1 METTWR
7 GLQAPGKQAEKD
19 KWPFLINN
27 GRTNVVWQN
36 AYLDQNNEFVMDR
49 MPYPLI
55 QMSPQD
61 MADIKV
67 NAGDLVEVYNDN
79 GSTQAMVYPTTTARR
94 KETFMLFANPNGVQ
108 GNVVSPG
115 VNELIIPNYKQTWAA
130 IRNPMLRK
138 TRDSLA
144 LSLWNMRWTRR
155 RWVPLQRSRTQIN
168 DAVEKADLAVFVDLR
183 FGSAVLHHVVYQRT
197 VPF

>member
-1 METTWR
+1 
-7 GLQAPGKQAEKD
+7 
-19 KWPFLINN
+19 
-27 GRTNVVWQN
+27 
-36 AYLDQNNEFVMDR
+36 
-49 MPYPLI
+49 
-55 QMSPQD
+55 
-61 MADIKV
+61 
-67 NAGDLVEVYNDN
+67 
-79 GSTQAMVYPTTTARR
+79 
-94 KETFMLFANPNGVQ
+94 
-108 GNVVSPG
+108 
-115 VNELIIPNYKQTWAA
+115 
-130 IRNPMLRK
+130 MLRK